1 MTFKSGDPPGPGRPK
16 RETER
21 KYLQAAVGAVPLCR
35 WRRVVKKCLEQ
46 AEAGDRYA
54 REFLRRVLIGD
65 NPWEVAEM
73 LAELRGRLD
82 ALDALET
89 PHTNGEALR
98 NVRPK

>member
-1 MTFKSGDPPGPGRPK
+1 MTFKPGQPGGPGRPR

-21 KYLQAAVGAVPLCR
+21 RYLKAAVGAVPLCR
-35 WRRVVKKCLEQ
+35 WRGVVKKCLEQ
-46 AEAGDRYA
+46 AEAGDRHA

-73 LAELRGRLD
+73 LAELRERLD
-82 ALDALET
+82 ALDK

-98 NVRPK
+98 NGRPK